1 MLPGATVA
9 IQLLSVFVCGLQ
21 KKFSCGLLQSTG
33 NNDVDYHAVIYIGEN
48 SYNCLSRCTRDE
60 RQGVFDDCSQL
71 MTREQWNILP
81 R

>member
-33 NNDVDYHAVIYIGEN
+33 NNGVDYHAVIYIGEN
-48 SYNCLSRCTRDE
+48 SYIASPDVQE
-60 RQGVFDDCSQL
+60 MKGKVFL
-71 MTREQWNILP
+71 MTVAS
-81 R
+81 